1 MTSTD
6 LALIIA
12 SGLAAGFINAISGG
26 GAMLT
31 VPALIFI
38 GLSPGVANGTNRV
51 AVLVQNLAAIAAYHR
66 LRVIDHR
73 QAISLSLPASVGGL
87 CGALMSIRLDD
98 DLFRTILGIAMLL
111 LVVPV
116 LIEPRLSV
124 RVVASEQSSRQGWF
138 LWLVFFALGVYG
150 GLLQVGVGIFILVAL
165 NSLTGMDLVPANGL
179 KVVVVLCLTFLAL
192 VVFVADGKVDWG
204 VGFLMA
210 GANAAG
216 AWFGA
221 HWGVRKGSYWI
232 RVVLILTVMVMALQ
246 LLGALSWVG
255 ALLQRQ

>member
-1 MTSTD
+1 MSATD
-6 LALIIA
+6 FVLIIA

-31 VPALIFI
+31 MPVLIFI
-38 GLSPGVANGTNRV
+38 GLPPGIANGTNRV
-51 AVLVQNLAAIAAYHR
+51 AVLVQNVAAIAAYHR

-73 QAISLSLPASVGGL
+73 QALSLSVPASIGGL
-87 CGALMSIRLDD
+87 CGALISVRLDD
-98 DLFRTILGIAMLL
+98 DLFRTILGIAMLF
-111 LVVPV
+111 LVVPI
-116 LIEPRLSV
+116 LIEPKLSTT
-124 RVVASEQSSRQGWF
+124 VVASEQSQKGWF

-165 NSLTGMDLVPANGL
+165 NSLAGIGLVPANGL
-179 KVVVVLCLTFLAL
+179 KVVVVLCLTLLAL
-192 VVFVADGKVDWG
+192 VVFVVDGKVDWG
-204 VGFLMA
+204 IGLLMA

-232 RVVLILTVMVMALQ
+232 RVVLVGTVIVMALQ
-246 LLGALSWVG
+246 LLGAFSWVG
-255 ALLQRQ
+255 SWIRTG

>member
-1 MTSTD
+1 MSVTD

-31 VPALIFI
+31 VPVLIFI
-38 GLSPGVANGTNRV
+38 GLPPGIANGTNRI
-51 AVLVQNLAAIAAYHR
+51 AVLVQNVAAIAAYHR

-73 QAISLSLPASVGGL
+73 QALSLSVPASIGGL
-87 CGALMSIRLDD
+87 CGALMSVRLND
-98 DLFRTILGIAMLL
+98 DLFRTILAIAMLF
-111 LVVPV
+111 LVVPI
-116 LIEPRLSV
+116 LIEPKLNTPG
-124 RVVASEQSSRQGWF
+124 VVSEQSTQKGWF
-138 LWLVFFALGVYG
+138 LWLVFFVLGVYG

-165 NSLTGMDLVPANGL
+165 NSLAGMDLVPANGL
-179 KVVVVLCLTFLAL
+179 KVVVVLCLTLLAL
-192 VVFVADGKVDWG
+192 VVFIADGKVNWG
-204 VGFLMA
+204 IGLLMA

-232 RVVLILTVMVMALQ
+232 RVVLVGTVVVMALQ
-246 LLGALSWVG
+246 LLGAFSWVG
-255 ALLQRQ
+255 LWLRTG